1 METETIVRVENKL
14 NEITQLDDTPA
25 WASILI
31 TCVSDLVV
39 EIKKINNL
47 TERICKLEDISN
59 VRESIIGKLK
69 VENAKLKSDIVTM
82 KQSIDSNEQKSRN
95 ICLLLHGIPESDND
109 NTDDLVVKVI
119 NDDVGVHITIDD
131 IERTHRIGPTKSIST
146 RRTKPRAIIVRFASM
161 RKRIDVYKNKKN
173 LKGKKIL
180 LTESLTASRFN
191 LLNKAKEKFG
201 QRNVWT
207 AEGRI
212 FTQIDGKLVHISS
225 EGDL

>member
-131 IERTHRIGPTKSIST
+131 IERTHRIDPTKSIST